1 MSIDPTIHIRLKR
14 QKQTFFISTTL
25 SKTIFTIKE
34 EVAKALSEEV
44 SPRKMR
50 IFLSKNSAPLQD
62 ASALSDHDS
71 IQNDSV
77 LYIVFRKKG
86 REDEVI
92 DAYDNESD
100 FWESIDI
107 IEDD

>member
-1 MSIDPTIHIRLKR
+1 MSVDPTILIRLKR
-14 QKQTFFISTTL
+14 LNQTFFISTTP
-25 SKTIFTIKE
+25 SKTIYTIKE
-34 EVAKALSEEV
+34 EVAKALSGEV

-50 IFLSKNSAPLQD
+50 IFLSKTSAPLPD
-62 ASALSDHDS
+62 SGALSDHAS
-71 IQNDSV
+71 IQNDST

-107 IEDD
+107 TEDD

>member
-1 MSIDPTIHIRLKR
+1 MSVDPTIHIRLKR
-14 QKQTFFISTTL
+14 LNQTFFIFTTP

-34 EVAKALSEEV
+34 EVAKALSGEV

-50 IFLSKNSAPLQD
+50 IFLSKTSAPLPD
-62 ASALSDHDS
+62 SAALSDYA
-71 IQNDSV
+71 IQNDST

-100 FWESIDI
+100 FWESVDI
-107 IEDD
+107 TEDD